1 MVGCQAFYVINITDK
16 QVDLYGKID
25 YSNGMYER
33 EMFSF
38 KGFITKERNT
48 HLEHL
53 EDDII
58 NKGSK
63 GGRNAV
69 NFLKS
74 IRNMLAGS
82 SSKKVN
88 MTVKWDG
95 APAIIC
101 GIDPENGKFF
111 VGTKAV
117 FNKTPKV
124 NYTNADIR
132 KNHSGEL
139 ANKLSIA
146 LKELS
151 KLGISGVLQGDFL
164 FSKSD
169 LKTANID
176 GDSMI
181 TFTPN
186 TITYAVPVNSS
197 IGKRITR
204 AKMGIVFHTSYSGK
218 TLSSMTAGFGTVR
231 GKSGISSVFL
241 ADAAYKDVSG
251 SAKFTKSE
259 LSSFDALIR
268 KAEGSLSKA
277 APILDE
283 MSKSTSDQFSI
294 GFRLKTFFNYYI
306 RNSKGGMAKVRTLQ
320 EMFRNYYEAF
330 VQQEIDARKTEA
342 GKDKYRTI
350 LKNGLSFIDKNQN
363 ALVMA
368 IASHVSLQTCKNS
381 LVSKLSQIQSIGH
394 FLRTPNGYKVTAPEG
409 FVAVDKGNAVKLVDR
424 LEFSRANFTAEK
436 DWVKG

>member
-1 MVGCQAFYVINITDK
+1 
-16 QVDLYGKID
+16 
-25 YSNGMYER
+25 
-33 EMFSF
+33 MFSF
-38 KGFITKERNT
+38 KGFITKDKNT

-58 NKGSK
+58 NRGSK
-63 GGRNAV
+63 GGENAV

-74 IRNMLAGS
+74 IRDMLAGS
-82 SSKKVN
+82 AGSKVN

-124 NYTNADIR
+124 NYTSSDIS
-132 KNHSGEL
+132 KNHSGDL
-139 ANKLSIA
+139 ATKLGIA
-146 LKELS
+146 LKELK
-151 KLGISGVLQGDFL
+151 KLGIKGVLQGDFL
-164 FSKSD
+164 FSSSD
-169 LKTANID
+169 LKSANID
-176 GDSMI
+176 GESMI

-186 TITYAVPVNSS
+186 TITYAVPKNST
-197 IGKRITR
+197 IGKRIAR

-218 TLSSMTAGFGTVR
+218 TLSSMTAGFGTVKS
-231 GKSGISSVFL
+231 KSGISSVFL

-268 KAEGSLSKA
+268 KAQGSLSKA
-277 APILDE
+277 GPILDE
-283 MSKSTSDQFSI
+283 MSKSSSDSFSI
-294 GFRLKTFFNYYI
+294 GYRLKTFFNYYI
-306 RNSKGGMAKVRTLQ
+306 RNTKGSMAKVKTLQ
-320 EMFRNYYEAF
+320 EMFRNYFEAF
-330 VQQEIDARKTEA
+330 VQQEIDAKKTES
-342 GKDKYRTI
+342 GKDKYREI
-350 LKNGLSFIDKNQN
+350 LNNGLKFIDKNQT
-363 ALVMA
+363 ALYMA
-368 IASHVSLQTCKNS
+368 IASHVSLQTAKNF

-394 FLRTPNGYKVTAPEG
+394 FLRTSNGYKVTAPEG
-409 FVAVDKGNAVKLVDR
+409 FVAVDKGAGAVKLVDR